1 MSARLLCGCLV
12 WVALSLTG
20 CGGAGRAKGS
30 LTSAVEALELAR
42 KTGCPHES
50 LPLAERT
57 YEEAKR
63 LLDEG
68 KYEESEAKSRVAR
81 QLAQEAARAQEGKPC
96 EVTPVTAVLPASD
109 AFPPEPVVPT
119 SEAEGVEEMRVVYF
133 QYDSA
138 QLTEEAIAVIETNL
152 RWLRAHPDKQV
163 ELGGHCDVRGT
174 AEYNIALSE
183 RRAGAVR
190 GYLLKSG
197 VSEQGVSVVG
207 YGSESLVSF
216 REDEEGHRL
225 NRRVEFKVR

>member
-1 MSARLLCGCLV
+1 MRAPLLVAALSLA
-12 WVALSLTG
+12 ALSLTA

-30 LTSAVEALELAR
+30 LASAVESLELAR

-50 LPLAERT
+50 LPLAEKT

-68 KYEESEAKSRVAR
+68 KYNESEAKSRVAR
-81 QLAQEAARAQEGKPC
+81 HLAQEAARANGGQPC
-96 EVTPVTAVLPASD
+96 AAAPTAVSPVTD

-119 SEAEGVEEMRVVYF
+119 SEAEQVEEMRVVYF
-133 QYDSA
+133 KYDSA
-138 QLTEEAIAVIETNL
+138 QLTEEAIAGIEMNL
-152 RWLRAHPDKQV
+152 RWLRAHPDRQV

-183 RRAGAVR
+183 RRAQAVR

-197 VSEQGVSVVG
+197 VEESGLSVVG
-207 YGSESLVSF
+207 YGSEALVSF

-225 NRRVEFKVR
+225 NRRVEFKAR

>member
-1 MSARLLCGCLV
+1 VRASLRWATLALL
-12 WVALSLTG
+12 ALSLAA

-63 LLDEG
+63 LLEEG

-81 QLAQEAARAQEGKPC
+81 QLAQEAARASGGQPC
-96 EVTPVTAVLPASD
+96 PAEAVTVVSPATD
-109 AFPPEPVVPT
+109 AFPPEATAPT
-119 SEAEGVEEMRVVYF
+119 SEAAAVEEMRVVYF
-133 QYDSA
+133 KYDSA
-138 QLTEEAIAVIETNL
+138 QLTAESIATIERNL

-183 RRAGAVR
+183 RRADAVR

-197 VSEQGVSVVG
+197 VPEQAMSVVG
-207 YGSESLVSF
+207 YGSEAQVSF

>member
-1 MSARLLCGCLV
+1 MMSRFLYVYLV
-12 WVALSLTG
+12 LGALSLSA
-20 CGGAGRAKGS
+20 CGGAGKAKGS

-81 QLAQEAARAQEGKPC
+81 QLAQEAARANGGQPC
-96 EVTPVTAVLPASD
+96 ATAPATAVYPSSD

-119 SEAEGVEEMRVVYF
+119 SEAEDVEEMRVVYF

-138 QLTEEAIAVIETNL
+138 QLTEESIAVIEMNL
-152 RWLRAHPDKQV
+152 RWLRAHPERQV

-207 YGSESLVSF
+207 YGSEALVSF